1 MRRTKYLL
9 LLKKS
14 GLQELRV
21 SGLALSAG
29 KTQIVTYGDLW
40 RDAVIEEGGGEKGT
54 DDDNYQT
61 SVGTELSM
69 MATEAMKPI
78 KAAATGVASAVWSKL
93 SPSPDDEEI
102 QRNLKAFASQ
112 HSGAVMTPLGDDE
125 LANEVRYLGMFPDLV
140 DALLEAEE
148 DKVESE
154 EEAAA
159 AAAAVAAAAISA
171 EASTDQ
177 DETVQQP
184 PTIAPAPPPLAM

>member
-1 MRRTKYLL
+1 MIRRTKYIL
-9 LLKKS
+9 LLKIS

-159 AAAAVAAAAISA
+159 AAAVAAAAISA

-177 DETVQQP
+177 VETVQQP

>member
-1 MRRTKYLL
+1 MIRRTKYIL
-9 LLKKS
+9 LLKIS

-102 QRNLKAFASQ
+102 QRNLKAFAIQ

-159 AAAAVAAAAISA
+159 AAAVAAAAISA

-177 DETVQQP
+177 VETVQQP
-184 PTIAPAPPPLAM
+184 PTIAPAPPPLAL